1 MKRNYICV
9 LCIFLFIGLIA
20 CSGKSKK
27 DVTSI
32 QFDTLRMAQ
41 TLHLDNDSAKP
52 YVKFIT
58 NLTYVKGGV
67 KPYVKDSI
75 NKAIIATTFG
85 DEYQNMNM
93 LQATDSFKQTYF
105 KQFKDEVGP
114 TYIQDMQENAEQT
127 RKRWYNYTKTMK
139 SNFIF
144 NDADILS
151 YRVDIDDN
159 TGGAHGMHDTYF
171 VNFNALTGKPF
182 GLDDVF
188 TGNYEP
194 ALNQLIMA
202 ELERKMKVKNQKD
215 LEDMGFFASDSLA
228 PTDNFYISDKAIC
241 FYYNVYEI
249 APYAVG
255 ALDVE
260 VPFAAVRSMM
270 NTDHNPLA
278 ELLE

>member
-1 MKRNYICV
+1 MKKNYICV

-27 DVTSI
+27 DATSM
-32 QFDTLRMAQ
+32 QFETLRMTQ

-58 NLTYVKGGV
+58 NMTYVKSGV

-85 DEYQNMNM
+85 DEYQSMNIQ
-93 LQATDSFKQTYF
+93 QATDSFKQTYF

-127 RKRWYNYTKTMK
+127 RKRWYNYTKTIK

-159 TGGAHGMHDTYF
+159 TGGAHGMHDAYF

-188 TGNYEP
+188 AGNYEP

-228 PTDNFYISDKAIC
+228 PTDNFYITDKAIC